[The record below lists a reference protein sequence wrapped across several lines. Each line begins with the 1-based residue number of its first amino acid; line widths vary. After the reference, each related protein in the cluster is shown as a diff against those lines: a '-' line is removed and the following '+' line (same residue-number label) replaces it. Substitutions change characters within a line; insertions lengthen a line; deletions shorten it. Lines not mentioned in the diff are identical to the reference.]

1 MGELMGA
8 MKDLLPFVTILGFGV
23 TIFLLGWRIPSRV
36 EMNRIAD
43 NLQKQIYKET
53 SSRQEQVESVTTN
66 LQKQI
71 ESVTTNLQKQIES
84 ATANLQKQIESATAN
99 LQKQIENE
107 TSNLQKQIDK
117 VFTTSLAITNEIR
130 EDMRLMQSQIVR
142 LGEKIDANS
151 EAIHANTQAMHADIS
166 KLTAKI
172 EIVSHALRAEVVNRD
187 GQDSPSQS

>member
-1 MGELMGA
+1 MGA
-8 MKDLLPFVTILGFGV
+8 MKDLLPFITILGFGV

-53 SSRQEQVESVTTN
+53 SSRQEQVERVTT
-66 LQKQI
+66 
-71 ESVTTNLQKQIES
+71 
-84 ATANLQKQIESATAN
+84 
-99 LQKQIENE
+99 
-107 TSNLQKQIDK
+107 NLQKQIDK

-166 KLTAKI
+166 KLTAEI